1 MQDERL
7 QYIQCITY
15 LENKTEAVLLADT
28 ENAFN
33 SIN

>member
-1 MQDERL
+1 MRGRN
-7 QYIQCITY
+7 IFNAY
-15 LENKTEAVLLADT
+15 LENKTEAVLLADA